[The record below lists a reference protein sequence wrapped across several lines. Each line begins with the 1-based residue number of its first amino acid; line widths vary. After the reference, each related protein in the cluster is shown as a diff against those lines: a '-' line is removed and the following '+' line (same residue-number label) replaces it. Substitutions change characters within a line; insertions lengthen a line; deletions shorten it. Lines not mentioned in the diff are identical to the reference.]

1 MSAPLPPN
9 ATSAAFRRVWR
20 AALLPAVRAFRP
32 EALFLSAGF
41 DAHRAFEARYDPD
54 LFLEMAEETT

>member
-1 MSAPLPPN
+1 MAYGAPESHP
-9 ATSAAFRRVWR
+9 SAASG
-20 AALLPAVRAFRP
+20 AT
-32 EALFLSAGF
+32 LSFAELNDVAGF